1 MHAFRSSPNNSALKG
16 LGAAIRRLVVVGLAA
31 CLAACAVGPAAVST
45 GERFAAET
53 EQDRDYQLGIGDKVR
68 VIVYNEESLSGEFQ
82 VGSNG
87 NLALPLVGDVKA
99 IGQTTDQV
107 TKAYAQLLGDGYVR
121 DPKVS
126 IEVLTYRPF
135 FILGEVKMPGQY
147 PYVNNLT
154 VMNAIASA
162 QGFTPRAE
170 QKFVYIRKSGSSE
183 EKAFRLTPSLRIMPG
198 DTIRLAERF
207 F

>member
-1 MHAFRSSPNNSALKG
+1 MLDFPNSLNTSAT
-16 LGAAIRRLVVVGLAA
+16 GAVKALLRFFGVLALA
-31 CLAACAVGPAAVST
+31 TSLAACAVAPTTVNS
-45 GERFAAET
+45 GERFAAEV

-99 IGQTTDQV
+99 IGQTTEQV
-107 TKAYAQLLGDGYVR
+107 TKTYGQLLGDGYVR

-135 FILGEVKMPGQY
+135 FILGEVKLPGQY

-170 QKFVYIRKSGSSE
+170 QKFVYIRKSGTSE